1 MNWTAKFSSRGLV
14 LAAVQIVLVVSVAA
28 KFSMDRAR
36 LPRIWVKTQSIDPY
50 LPIRGRYIAMRL
62 TVNVDSVGAG
72 LGRKPYRSFF
82 HARIFDKDGRLAAE
96 ERPNDESEDVWVD
109 ESRQGGEFTL
119 QQPILFFLPEHA
131 PDLMSLARN
140 GELWAEVTVPESGLP
155 RPIRLGIKRGGSFE
169 PIEAK

>member
-1 MNWTAKFSSRGLV
+1 MNRTSNFSRKGLV

-62 TVNVDSVGAG
+62 TVNVDGAG
-72 LGRKPYRSFF
+72 FGVGHKANRAFF

-96 ERPNDESEDVWVD
+96 ERPNDESADVWVD

-140 GELWAEVTVPESGLP
+140 GELWAEVTVPDSGIP
-155 RPIRLGIKRGGSFE
+155 RPIRLGIKRGGSFV
-169 PIEAK
+169 PMEAR

>member
-1 MNWTAKFSSRGLV
+1 MNFSRKGLV
-14 LAAVQIVLVVSVAA
+14 LAVVQIVLVVSVAA
-28 KFSMDRAR
+28 KFSMDRAQ

-62 TVNVDSVGAG
+62 TVNVENATGPH
-72 LGRKPYRSFF
+72 KTYRSFF
-82 HARIFDKDGRLAAE
+82 HARIFDRDGHLAAE
-96 ERPNDESEDVWVD
+96 ERPNDDSSDVWVD

-119 QQPILFFLPEHA
+119 QPQISFFLPEHA

-155 RPIRLGIKRGGSFE
+155 RPIRLGIKRGGSFV
-169 PIEAK
+169 PIETR

>member
-1 MNWTAKFSSRGLV
+1 MNFSRKGLV
-14 LAAVQIVLVVSVAA
+14 LAVVQVVLVVSVAA

-62 TVNVDSVGAG
+62 TVNVDSAGAG
-72 LGRKPYRSFF
+72 HKPYRSFF
-82 HARIFDKDGRLAAE
+82 HARIFDNDGRLAAE
-96 ERPNDESEDVWVD
+96 ERPNDESSDVWVD

-131 PDLMSLARN
+131 PDLVSLARN
-140 GELWAEVTVPESGLP
+140 GELWAEVTVPDTGLP
-155 RPIRLGIKRGGSFE
+155 RPIRLGIEKDGNFV